1 MQLLKT
7 ISIIFLPVYFHI
19 VDIIG
24 KTQYNEHIIK
34 YEFVELSRQRAE
46 NPLNMEIKIIALIK
60 IVHSELVV
68 FEYRSFK
75 ITLESKTEDKE
86 KDLNRT
92 CKKQY
97 TYVRK

>member
-1 MQLLKT
+1 MSVRRRYLKCNFLKT

-46 NPLNMEIKIIALIK
+46 NP
-60 IVHSELVV
+60 
-68 FEYRSFK
+68 FEHGNK
-75 ITLESKTEDKE
+75 ES
-86 KDLNRT
+86 LP
-92 CKKQY
+92 
-97 TYVRK
+97 